1 MTEKT
6 KEKTSDTPKV
16 QISIQWKILIGFTI
30 LFTIL
35 YFLAMGMFSNLAIT
49 AADNQ
54 IQEDLTQALDGAV
67 SGIDAQMVL
76 DLAETGEKNS
86 DGFSDDP
93 RFIELM
99 DWLDQ
104 IHTAE
109 PDAWPYIYIDSET
122 EGEIYFVVDLYARYF
137 PDDAAGFMEP
147 YTSNSGFIV
156 IGLNELTYRAVD
168 RQFIQDVKNR
178 ADKFEEKSPGIAKA
192 LNGFADWLV
201 DGIKLFPKKDF
212 GTYPD
217 QFGRWASGYRPLDN
231 GVGKAALGVDFTAQ
245 TVNQVREE
253 VRSSVQ
259 RAFLIAYPVLLV
271 IVFWFSN
278 VFTRP
283 VITLT
288 AAAERVGEGDYD
300 VEFDQ
305 LISDRFRD
313 EIDVLAS
320 VFGSMVEK
328 VYKREQRLRQQVARL
343 RIEIDQTKK
352 QEEVEQIVDTDFFKH
367 LQSRASNLRSRRG
380 TATEAETAEDS
391 DEDDKEAETKE

>member
-156 IGLNELTYRAVD
+156 IGLN
-168 RQFIQDVKNR
+168 
-178 ADKFEEKSPGIAKA
+178 
-192 LNGFADWLV
+192 
-201 DGIKLFPKKDF
+201 
-212 GTYPD
+212 
-217 QFGRWASGYRPLDN
+217 
-231 GVGKAALGVDFTAQ
+231 
-245 TVNQVREE
+245 
-253 VRSSVQ
+253 
-259 RAFLIAYPVLLV
+259 
-271 IVFWFSN
+271 
-278 VFTRP
+278 
-283 VITLT
+283 
-288 AAAERVGEGDYD
+288 
-300 VEFDQ
+300 
-305 LISDRFRD
+305 
-313 EIDVLAS
+313 
-320 VFGSMVEK
+320 
-328 VYKREQRLRQQVARL
+328 
-343 RIEIDQTKK
+343 
-352 QEEVEQIVDTDFFKH
+352 
-367 LQSRASNLRSRRG
+367 
-380 TATEAETAEDS
+380 
-391 DEDDKEAETKE
+391 